1 MGADVPISSLL
12 EKLNKLKDVVQE
24 RFIYPRL
31 RNHVHVAIGELQRI
45 RNELEEAEDTSTL
58 LPTVYTSDDT
68 STLLRSVYSAEFLI
82 ETFLLNTPIHCRR
95 DDLKNLT
102 KNLPIPPWTQLRF
115 SSKLKKFVKSL
126 KAVHSESRP
135 RRDHSAINH
144 KTHEFEDDD
153 DDELVGFGD
162 VAEKNL
168 VDRLINDDEKSLRV
182 ISLVSAKAVGKTAL
196 ARKVY
201 NSLDVRQSFECRVW
215 LHVPKNIECKDLLIV
230 LLKQIPMGVLKGV
243 ELMSEDELSALL
255 FQTLM
260 ELRFLIVLDDVS
272 SFDVWL
278 KLACPFADA
287 ANGSRVILT
296 TRDSKIALD
305 VDPWSRPP
313 LELKPFTDE
322 LSWELFLNKFRV
334 GRHYHTDTHHQLNSY
349 KVKILKI
356 CGGFPPAIV
365 LLGRLLSTT
374 QSNELFVAIDRLLVD
389 LPKLDQSPLSNI
401 IALCF
406 RELRSE
412 LKLCFLYLALFPKE
426 YEISVR
432 RLLQL
437 WIAEGFVKMSST
449 QQPED
454 IAGKYLK
461 ELVHRNMIEIATR
474 KEDRRHKTC
483 RMPGFLHDFFFQK
496 SEDIGFIHAHHCRAN
511 CTPLDSTAQLNT
523 DSPADQPNTDSSAQN
538 NIDLPAQPNNVCL
551 SDVCFKAQ
559 KRGTSNEKINELLK
573 TIIDRR
579 GSRGFVLTKVLDLEG
594 AHRPLLH
601 AKLGKFLS
609 NLRYI
614 SLRWTGIDS
623 CPKSIGDLP
632 CLETLDLKYTN
643 ITNLSSSI
651 WKAKNLRHLLMNEVS
666 IPKPASSKRSS
677 TSMSNIQTLTGLRIG
692 FEDPKE
698 YGLNR
703 FTSLRKLGLTCHS
716 RSSVEKTWDCI
727 SQLNKLQTFKL
738 RSRDHQF
745 GQPSELVIPDNLTT
759 HPSLSNL
766 YLFGVFKG
774 ESLPQNLKTLTLAM
788 SKIEVDLMP
797 KLGEC
802 LPQLNILRLFADSFV
817 GEKMNCLGGGFP
829 KLRVLKLWMLE
840 TLKVW
845 IVEEGAMPE
854 LEELEIR
861 GCEKLKKSQGL
872 ERLSHLKELTLTN
885 MKREFVED
893 VKQNLASVGR
903 SHILLTN
910 KFKSS
915 TTLACKSSSS
925 SSSSSSSF
933 NGKFLSIIIFLILV
947 SHC

>member
-1 MGADVPISSLL
+1 MPISILL
-12 EKLNKLKDVVQE
+12 EKLNKLKEVVQE

-31 RNHVHVAIGELQRI
+31 RNHVHVAIDELQRI
-45 RNELEEAEDTSTL
+45 RKELEEAGDTSTL
-58 LPTVYTSDDT
+58 LPTIYSPDDTSTLLRSVYSSDDT
-68 STLLRSVYSAEFLI
+68 STLLRSVYSAELLI

-102 KNLPIPPWTQLRF
+102 KNPPLMAFLPIPPWTQLRF
-115 SSKLKKFVKSL
+115 SSKLKNFVKSL
-126 KAVHSESRP
+126 KAVHRESRP
-135 RRDHSAINH
+135 CRDHTAINH
-144 KTHEFEDDD
+144 KTREFEDD

-162 VAEKNL
+162 VAENNL

-182 ISLVSAKAVGKTAL
+182 ISLVSEKAVGKTAL

-201 NSLDVRQSFECRVW
+201 NRLDVRQSFECRVW

-230 LLKQIPMGVLKGV
+230 LLKLIPMGVLKGV

-278 KLACPFADA
+278 MLACPFADA

-296 TRDSKIALD
+296 TRDSKIASD

-322 LSWELFLNKFRV
+322 LSWELFSNKFRV
-334 GRHYHTDTHHQLNSY
+334 GRHDTDTHHQLNSY

-356 CGGFPPAIV
+356 CGGLPPAIV
-365 LLGRLLSTT
+365 LLGRLLSTI
-374 QSNELFVAIDRLLVD
+374 QSNELFGVIDSLLID
-389 LPKLDQSPLSNI
+389 LDKLDQSPLSNI

-474 KEDRRHKTC
+474 KEDGRHKTC
-483 RMPGFLHDFFFQK
+483 RLPSFLHDFFFQK
-496 SEDIGFIHAHHCRAN
+496 SEDIGFIHSHYCRAN
-511 CTPLDSTAQLNT
+511 CTPIDSPAQLNT

-538 NIDLPAQPNNVCL
+538 NIDSPAQPNNVCL

-579 GSRGFVLTKVLDLEG
+579 RSRGFVLTKVLDLEG

-623 CPKSIGDLP
+623 CPESISDLP

-666 IPKPASSKRSS
+666 IPKPSSSKQSS
-677 TSMSNIQTLTGLRIG
+677 TSMSKIQTLTGLRIG

-716 RSSVEKTWDCI
+716 RSSVEKTADCI

-774 ESLPQNLKTLTLAM
+774 ESLPQNLKTLTLSM

-861 GCEKLKKSQGL
+861 GCEKLEKSQGL

-915 TTLACKSSSS
+915 TTLAYDQARDQAQ
-925 SSSSSSSF
+925 
-933 NGKFLSIIIFLILV
+933 
-947 SHC
+947 

>member
-1 MGADVPISSLL
+1 MGADVQISILL
-12 EKLNKLKDVVQE
+12 EKLNKLKEVVQE

-31 RNHVHVAIGELQRI
+31 RNHVHDAINELQRI
-45 RNELEEAEDTSTL
+45 RKELEEAGDTSTL
-58 LPTVYTSDDT
+58 LRSVYSSDDT
-68 STLLRSVYSAEFLI
+68 STLLRSVYSAELLI
-82 ETFLLNTPIHCRR
+82 ETFLLNTSIHCRR

-102 KNLPIPPWTQLRF
+102 KNPPLMAFLPIPPWTQLRF
-115 SSKLKKFVKSL
+115 SSKLKNFVKSL
-126 KAVHSESRP
+126 KAVHSEPRP

-144 KTHEFEDDD
+144 KTHEFEDD

-182 ISLVSAKAVGKTAL
+182 ISLVSEKAVGKTAL

-201 NSLDVRQSFECRVW
+201 NRLDVRQSFECRVW
-215 LHVPKNIECKDLLIV
+215 LHVPKNIKCKDLLIV

-243 ELMSEDELSALL
+243 EFMSEGELSALL

-278 KLACPFADA
+278 MLACPFADA

-296 TRDSKIALD
+296 TRDSKIATD

-313 LELKPFTDE
+313 LELEPFTDE
-322 LSWELFLNKFRV
+322 LSWELFSNKFRV
-334 GRHYHTDTHHQLNSY
+334 GRHDTDTHHQLNSN

-356 CGGFPPAIV
+356 CSGLPPAIV
-365 LLGRLLSTT
+365 LLGRLLSTI
-374 QSNELFVAIDRLLVD
+374 QPNELACVIDRLLID
-389 LPKLDQSPLSNI
+389 LDKLDQSPLSNI

-412 LKLCFLYLALFPKE
+412 LKLCFLYVALFPKE

-432 RLLQL
+432 RLMQL

-474 KEDRRHKTC
+474 KEDGRHKTC
-483 RMPGFLHDFFFQK
+483 RLPSFLHDFFFQK
-496 SEDIGFIHAHHCRAN
+496 SEDIGFIHSHHCRAN
-511 CTPLDSTAQLNT
+511 CTPIDSPAQLST

-538 NIDLPAQPNNVCL
+538 NIDSPAQPNNVCL

-559 KRGTSNEKINELLK
+559 TRGTSNEKINELLK

-579 GSRGFVLTKVLDLEG
+579 RSRGFVLTKVLDLEG

-666 IPKPASSKRSS
+666 ILKPSSSKQSS

-703 FTSLRKLGLTCHS
+703 FTSLQKLGLTCHS

-727 SQLNKLQTFKL
+727 SQLNKLQNFKL

-759 HPSLSNL
+759 HPSLSKL
-766 YLFGVFKG
+766 YLFGVFNFKVG
-774 ESLPQNLKTLTLAM
+774 NLPKNLKTLTLSM
-788 SKIEVDLMP
+788 SKIKEDPMP
-797 KLGEC
+797 ELGEC

-840 TLKVW
+840 TLKEW

-861 GCEKLKKSQGL
+861 GCEKLEKSLGL

-915 TTLACKSSSS
+915 TTLACKSSHHLLLL
-925 SSSSSSSF
+925 F
-933 NGKFLSIIIFLILV
+933 FFFFFF
-947 SHC
+947 

>member
-24 RFIYPRL
+24 GLIYPGL
-31 RNHVHVAIGELQRI
+31 RNHVHVAIDELLRI

-58 LPTVYTSDDT
+58 LPTVYSPHDT
-68 STLLRSVYSAEFLI
+68 TTLLHTVYYSEFLI
-82 ETFLLNTPIHCRR
+82 ETFLLNTPIQCRQ

-102 KNLPIPPWTQLRF
+102 KNPPLMAFPIPPWTQLRF
-115 SSKLKKFVKSL
+115 SSKLKNIVKSL
-126 KAVHSESRP
+126 KAVHSEPRP
-135 RRDHSAINH
+135 RRDHPAINY
-144 KTHEFEDDD
+144 KTDDDDDDDDD
-153 DDELVGFGD
+153 DDELVGFED
-162 VAEKNL
+162 VAKDL
-168 VDRLINDDEKSLRV
+168 VDRLISKQKSLRV
-182 ISLVSAKAVGKTAL
+182 ISLVSEEAMGKTAL
-196 ARKVY
+196 VRKVY
-201 NSLDVRQSFECRVW
+201 NRLDIRQYFKCRVW

-243 ELMSEDELSALL
+243 ELMSKDELSALL

-278 KLACPFADA
+278 MLACPFADA

-296 TRDSKIALD
+296 TRYSKIASD

-313 LELKPFTDE
+313 LELKPFTDK

-334 GRHYHTDTHHQLNSY
+334 GRHCHTDTHHQLDSY
-349 KVKILKI
+349 KVKILQI
-356 CGGFPPAIV
+356 CGGLPPAIV
-365 LLGRLLSTT
+365 LLGRLLSSI
-374 QSNELFVAIDRLLVD
+374 QSNELFGGIDYLLVD
-389 LPKLDQSPLSNI
+389 SGKLDQSPLSNI

-426 YEISVR
+426 YEISVQ

-437 WIAEGFVKMSST
+437 WIAEGFVKTSST

-454 IAGKYLK
+454 IASKYLK
-461 ELVHRNMIEIATR
+461 ELVRRNMIEIATR
-474 KEDRRHKTC
+474 KEDGRHKTC
-483 RMPGFLHDFFFQK
+483 RMPSFLHDFFFPK
-496 SEDIGFIHAHHCRAN
+496 SKDIGFIHSHHCKAN
-511 CTPLDSTAQLNT
+511 CTSIDSSAQPNIA
-523 DSPADQPNTDSSAQN
+523 SPADQPNTDS
-538 NIDLPAQPNNVCL
+538 PAQPNNVCL

-559 KRGTSNEKINELLK
+559 KRGTFNKEINEFLE

-579 GSRGFVLTKVLDLEG
+579 RSRGFALMKVLDLEG
-594 AHRPLLH
+594 AHRPWLH
-601 AKLGKFLS
+601 VKLGKFLS

-614 SLRWTGIDS
+614 SLRWTGVDS
-623 CPKSIGDLP
+623 CPESIVNLP

-666 IPKPASSKRSS
+666 IPKPSSSKQSS
-677 TSMSNIQTLTGLRIG
+677 TSMSNIQTLTGLLIG

-698 YGLNR
+698 YGLNG
-703 FTSLRKLGLTCHS
+703 FTNLRKLGLTCHS
-716 RSSVEKTWDCI
+716 TSSVGKPVDCI

-745 GQPSELVIPDNLTT
+745 GQPSEFKIHGNLTS

-774 ESLPQNLKTLTLAM
+774 GNLPENLKTLTLSM
-788 SKIEVDLMP
+788 TKIEEDQMRE
-797 KLGEC
+797 LGQR

-840 TLKVW
+840 TLKEW

-861 GCEKLKKSQGL
+861 GCEKLEKSQGL

-885 MKREFVED
+885 MKREFVEH
-893 VKQNLASVGR
+893 VKQNLASMDR

-910 KFKSS
+910 DFKSS
-915 TTLACKSSSS
+915 TSLA
-925 SSSSSSSF
+925 
-933 NGKFLSIIIFLILV
+933 
-947 SHC
+947 

>member
-1 MGADVPISSLL
+1 MGADVPISILL
-12 EKLNKLKDVVQE
+12 EKLNKLNEVVQE
-24 RFIYPRL
+24 RFICRRL
-31 RNHVHVAIGELQRI
+31 RNHVHVAIEELQRI
-45 RNELEEAEDTSTL
+45 RKELEEAGDTSTL
-58 LPTVYTSDDT
+58 LPTVYSPDDTSTLLRSVYSSDDT
-68 STLLRSVYSAEFLI
+68 STLLRSVYSAELLI

-102 KNLPIPPWTQLRF
+102 KNPPLMAFLPIPPWTQLRF
-115 SSKLKKFVKSL
+115 SSKLKNFVKSL

-135 RRDHSAINH
+135 RRDHPEINH

-153 DDELVGFGD
+153 NELVGFGD

-182 ISLVSAKAVGKTAL
+182 ISLVSEKAVGKTAL

-201 NSLDVRQSFECRVW
+201 NRLDVRQSFECRVW

-230 LLKQIPMGVLKGV
+230 LLKLIPMGVLKGV

-278 KLACPFADA
+278 MLACPFADA

-296 TRDSKIALD
+296 TRDSKIASD

-322 LSWELFLNKFRV
+322 LTWELFSNKFRV
-334 GRHYHTDTHHQLNSY
+334 GRHDTDTHHQLNSY

-356 CGGFPPAIV
+356 CGGLPPAIV
-365 LLGRLLSTT
+365 LLGRLLSTI
-374 QSNELFVAIDRLLVD
+374 QSNELFGIIDSLLID
-389 LPKLDQSPLSNI
+389 LDKLDQSPLSNI

-474 KEDRRHKTC
+474 KEDGRHKTC
-483 RMPGFLHDFFFQK
+483 RLPSFLHDFFFQK
-496 SEDIGFIHAHHCRAN
+496 SEDIGFIHSHHCRAN
-511 CTPLDSTAQLNT
+511 CTPIDSPAQLNT

-538 NIDLPAQPNNVCL
+538 NIDSPAQPNNVCL

-579 GSRGFVLTKVLDLEG
+579 RSRGFVLTKVLDLEG

-623 CPKSIGDLP
+623 CPKSISDLP

-666 IPKPASSKRSS
+666 IPKPSSSKQSS

-716 RSSVEKTWDCI
+716 RSSVEKTADCI

-774 ESLPQNLKTLTLAM
+774 ESLPQNLKTLTLSM

-861 GCEKLKKSQGL
+861 GCEKLEKSQGL

-915 TTLACKSSSS
+915 TTLAYDQARDQAQ
-925 SSSSSSSF
+925 
-933 NGKFLSIIIFLILV
+933 
-947 SHC
+947 

>member
-1 MGADVPISSLL
+1 MRETMGADVPISSLL

-82 ETFLLNTPIHCRR
+82 ETFLLNTPIHRRR

-278 KLACPFADA
+278 MLACPFADA

-296 TRDSKIALD
+296 TRDSKIASD

-322 LSWELFLNKFRV
+322 LSWELFSNKFRV
-334 GRHYHTDTHHQLNSY
+334 GRHDTDTHHQLNSY

-356 CGGFPPAIV
+356 CGGLPPAIV
-365 LLGRLLSTT
+365 LLGRLLSTR
-374 QSNELFVAIDRLLVD
+374 QSNELFGVIDRLLVD
-389 LPKLDQSPLSNI
+389 
-401 IALCF
+401 
-406 RELRSE
+406 
-412 LKLCFLYLALFPKE
+412 
-426 YEISVR
+426 
-432 RLLQL
+432 
-437 WIAEGFVKMSST
+437 EG
-449 QQPED
+449 
-454 IAGKYLK
+454 A
-461 ELVHRNMIEIATR
+461 
-474 KEDRRHKTC
+474 
-483 RMPGFLHDFFFQK
+483 
-496 SEDIGFIHAHHCRAN
+496 
-511 CTPLDSTAQLNT
+511 
-523 DSPADQPNTDSSAQN
+523 
-538 NIDLPAQPNNVCL
+538 
-551 SDVCFKAQ
+551 
-559 KRGTSNEKINELLK
+559 SNEKINELLK

-623 CPKSIGDLP
+623 CRKSIGDLP

-666 IPKPASSKRSS
+666 IPKPSSSKQSS
-677 TSMSNIQTLTGLRIG
+677 TSMSNIQTLTDLRIG

-703 FTSLRKLGLTCHS
+703 FTSFRKLGLTCHS

-727 SQLNKLQTFKL
+727 SQLSKLQTFKL
-738 RSRDHQF
+738 RSREHQF

-766 YLFGVFKG
+766 YLFGVFKVG
-774 ESLPQNLKTLTLAM
+774 NLPKNLKTLTLSM
-788 SKIEVDLMP
+788 SKIKEDPMSE
-797 KLGEC
+797 LGKC

-840 TLKVW
+840 TLNEW
-845 IVEEGAMPE
+845 IVEEGALPE

-915 TTLACKSSSS
+915 TTLAYDQ
-925 SSSSSSSF
+925 
-933 NGKFLSIIIFLILV
+933 V
-947 SHC
+947 RDQAQ

>member
-31 RNHVHVAIGELQRI
+31 RNHVHVAIDELQRI
-45 RNELEEAEDTSTL
+45 RNELEETEDTSTL

-95 DDLKNLT
+95 EDPKNLT
-102 KNLPIPPWTQLRF
+102 KNLPIPPWTQLGF

-126 KAVHSESRP
+126 KAVHSKSRP

-182 ISLVSAKAVGKTAL
+182 ISLVSEKAVGKTAL

-201 NSLDVRQSFECRVW
+201 NRLDVRQSFECRVW

-278 KLACPFADA
+278 MLACPFADA
-287 ANGSRVILT
+287 ANGSRVIVT
-296 TRDSKIALD
+296 TRDSKIASD

-322 LSWELFLNKFRV
+322 LSWELFSNKFRV
-334 GRHYHTDTHHQLNSY
+334 GRHDTDTHHQLNSY

-356 CGGFPPAIV
+356 CGGLPPAIV
-365 LLGRLLSTT
+365 LLGRLLSTI
-374 QSNELFVAIDRLLVD
+374 QSNELVCVIDSLLID
-389 LPKLDQSPLSNI
+389 LDKLDQSPLSNI

-406 RELRSE
+406 RELRSK

-474 KEDRRHKTC
+474 KEDGRHKTC
-483 RMPGFLHDFFFQK
+483 RMPSFLHDFFFQK
-496 SEDIGFIHAHHCRAN
+496 SEVIGFIHAHHCRAN
-511 CTPLDSTAQLNT
+511 CTPIDSTAQLNT

-559 KRGTSNEKINELLK
+559 TRGTSNEKINELLK

-666 IPKPASSKRSS
+666 IPKPSSSKQSS

-766 YLFGVFKG
+766 YLFGVFG
-774 ESLPQNLKTLTLAM
+774 MFEVRNLPQNLKTLTLSM
-788 SKIEVDLMP
+788 SKIKEDPMP
-797 KLGEC
+797 ELGEF
-802 LPQLNILRLFADSFV
+802 LPQLNMLRLFADSFV
-817 GEKMNCLGGGFP
+817 GKKMNCLGGGFP

-840 TLKVW
+840 TLKEW

-861 GCEKLKKSQGL
+861 GCEKLEKSQGL

-893 VKQNLASVGR
+893 VKQNLASVDR

-915 TTLACKSSSS
+915 TTLASRVTRLSDNCLEI
-925 SSSSSSSF
+925 SF
-933 NGKFLSIIIFLILV
+933 V
-947 SHC
+947 SQPSRIRIRFPS